1 MNPLELSFMYC
12 FFSPPSLPTGVL
24 WGSLSVPHH
33 YAWTW
38 RVFISSNFLSLSPQ
52 ASCEALSSYL
62 TTTLNPY
69 VANVTAAAQLCSDF
83 LCQGNGRCVRKHYE
97 SDHYLHL
104 SSGNFRILWARGTY
118 MVLGTPSLAYL
129 TLFSRRF
136 TCQCYAGWTCSPK
149 LPIHL
154 SKALVFRLKHQG
166 LSDKTKTLNKV
177 IADMEQSTIKENLN
191 KHWNTDGWIMSVD
204 LCNWTVSCVTYTRW
218 HKSLVWPL

>member
-1 MNPLELSFMYC
+1 M
-12 FFSPPSLPTGVL
+12 TGDLVSTIGESAAVGASGAML
-24 WGSLSVPHH
+24 WGASANYDDKRHPVRLTRRTSALHINMKRYH
-33 YAWTW
+33 
-38 RVFISSNFLSLSPQ
+38 FLQLSLSQ
-52 ASCEALSSYL
+52 RVSCEALSSYL

-69 VANVTAAAQLCSDF
+69 VNNVTATAQLCTNF

-136 TCQCYAGWTCSPK
+136 TCQCYAEWTCSPK

-166 LSDKTKTLNKV
+166 
-177 IADMEQSTIKENLN
+177 
-191 KHWNTDGWIMSVD
+191 H
-204 LCNWTVSCVTYTRW
+204 
-218 HKSLVWPL
+218 